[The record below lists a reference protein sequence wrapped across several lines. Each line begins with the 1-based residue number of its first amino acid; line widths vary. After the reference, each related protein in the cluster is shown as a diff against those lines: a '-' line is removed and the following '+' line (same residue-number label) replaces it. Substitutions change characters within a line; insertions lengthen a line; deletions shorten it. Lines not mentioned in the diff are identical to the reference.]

1 MGIKNKINVDL
12 KIIKATDPL
21 PLNEDYYSNFVIKID
36 DSDNNIIGSSY
47 RVPDMC

>member
-12 KIIKATDPL
+12 KIIKTTDSL
-21 PLNEDYYSNFVIKID
+21 SFNEDYDFNFVIKID
-36 DSDNNIIGSSY
+36 DPDNNIIGSSY

>member
-21 PLNEDYYSNFVIKID
+21 PLNEDYYFNFVIKID
-36 DSDNNIIGSSY
+36 DPDNNIIGSSY